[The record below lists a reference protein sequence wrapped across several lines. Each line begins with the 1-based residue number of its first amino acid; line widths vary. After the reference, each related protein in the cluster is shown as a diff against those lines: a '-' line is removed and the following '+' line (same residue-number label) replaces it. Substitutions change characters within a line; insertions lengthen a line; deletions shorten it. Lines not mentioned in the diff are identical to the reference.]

1 MSLQTATNPT
11 TGERVVLV
19 GDQWKPITQ
28 SATNKQGVKAYLVDN
43 NWITDDAAPASKG
56 TGMPGPRT
64 PAQPKLTGVLG
75 VMEQIGAPLQA
86 ASEGIISGAGNVMFG
101 GQELLGKG
109 LRAVGNLF
117 PADQTLSGPM
127 TGQRPLNLVQ
137 EAGTALAADA
147 ARRRAEAQARVAPFK
162 QEYPT
167 STGAG
172 ELAAE
177 VAATAPVGAGLAA
190 PLAKIA
196 PALATAIRTGGFSTG
211 RTVQGGA
218 ARAADMG
225 IRAAGGAITGGTTA
239 ALINPADAETGA
251 AIGAGVGAFAPGAV
265 NLLVKGAGKI
275 ADVRQIP
282 NQLAAKIARES
293 LGSPEQIAAARA
305 AMQQAQAEGL
315 DLTAQQ
321 ALARYGVLSPAAQ
334 ATMEKAIKK
343 SAPKGAQPSIDTR
356 AAIEA
361 AQESARKSTIQG
373 VTPDLKAAIDARRSA
388 SQPLYAAADKAVVPL
403 DAELGDVISRMPQGT
418 LAAAANIAKMEGRPF
433 IMGKTTPA
441 AMVETGVLDA
451 AGNPI
456 MRELPGETA
465 EITGESLHYL
475 KRALSDIAYGAPT
488 SQVGRDTQLAARGLL
503 GDYTKIFETKVPAY
517 GQARQIFSDL
527 SAPVNQAQVL
537 KEMLSVLEKPGGGER
552 MQPFLNVLGRGEQAM
567 LKRAGGRG
575 APRFESLSEV
585 LTPEQLTSIREVAK
599 QLETEAAIGTQ
610 ITPGQ
615 QRASDLIKDELTSFR
630 VPNPLNSLVTV
641 ANRLLETLGA
651 KVGDKTIQKLADA
664 AMSAKSFDEMLATL
678 PANERGKVLK
688 AISDPST
695 WAKVGAATTRAA
707 AMPTAPANN
716 LAPASENRN
725 ALAP

>member
-1 MSLQTATNPT
+1 
-11 TGERVVLV
+11 
-19 GDQWKPITQ
+19 
-28 SATNKQGVKAYLVDN
+28 
-43 NWITDDAAPASKG
+43 
-56 TGMPGPRT
+56 
-64 PAQPKLTGVLG
+64 
-75 VMEQIGAPLQA
+75 
-86 ASEGIISGAGNVMFG
+86 
-101 GQELLGKG
+101 
-109 LRAVGNLF
+109 
-117 PADQTLSGPM
+117 
-127 TGQRPLNLVQ
+127 
-137 EAGTALAADA
+137 
-147 ARRRAEAQARVAPFK
+147 
-162 QEYPT
+162 
-167 STGAG
+167 
-172 ELAAE
+172 
-177 VAATAPVGAGLAA
+177 
-190 PLAKIA
+190 
-196 PALATAIRTGGFSTG
+196 
-211 RTVQGGA
+211 
-218 ARAADMG
+218 
-225 IRAAGGAITGGTTA
+225 
-239 ALINPADAETGA
+239 
-251 AIGAGVGAFAPGAV
+251 
-265 NLLVKGAGKI
+265 
-275 ADVRQIP
+275 
-282 NQLAAKIARES
+282 
-293 LGSPEQIAAARA
+293 
-305 AMQQAQAEGL
+305 
-315 DLTAQQ
+315 
-321 ALARYGVLSPAAQ
+321 
-334 ATMEKAIKK
+334 
-343 SAPKGAQPSIDTR
+343 
-356 AAIEA
+356 
-361 AQESARKSTIQG
+361 
-373 VTPDLKAAIDARRSA
+373 
-388 SQPLYAAADKAVVPL
+388 LYAAADKAVVPL